1 MLIKFL
7 IDRRYIIFLQLPST
21 MLNNIVSA
29 LAIAVATLSATT
41 YAFSPSSSSSN
52 HNKNWRDISDLSYQN
67 DPTTMMDHMMSPVPP
82 QAAFQPDL
90 DNIMQTYDR
99 AADCANNYG
108 MCSIEELLDL
118 SEGKI
123 YFELLSVHVIYL
135 CFDVYSERRY
145 TQCFE
150 FRNMVVI
157 LGSR

>member
-1 MLIKFL
+1 
-7 IDRRYIIFLQLPST
+7 

-29 LAIAVATLSATT
+29 LAIAASLSATT
-41 YAFSPSSSSSN
+41 YAFSPSQSSN

-82 QAAFQPDL
+82 QAAFQPEL
-90 DNIMQTYDR
+90 DNIMETYDR

-123 YFELLSVHVIYL
+123 FIFKSWY
-135 CFDVYSERRY
+135 
-145 TQCFE
+145 
-150 FRNMVVI
+150 M
-157 LGSR
+157 